1 MLTWRWPGCAKSA
14 VQGGVSD
21 DTAAH
26 TQKPRYNICPTT
38 TIDAVI
44 KRGAKRE
51 LLPMRQLVRLDA
63 ERNISYSATVSRFA
77 WNRLMQINILCV
89 VIWILHSR
97 MHGVGEY
104 HDEASPFS

>member
-1 MLTWRWPGCAKSA
+1 LTAPATPERNLPA
-14 VQGGVSD
+14 
-21 DTAAH
+21 
-26 TQKPRYNICPTT
+26 RYNICPTT

-51 LLPMRQLVRLDA
+51 LLPMRHLVRLDA
-63 ERNISYSATVSRFA
+63 EQNISYSATVSRFAWNSSRFA

-89 VIWILHSR
+89 VIWSLHSR

-104 HDEASPFS
+104 YDETSPFT